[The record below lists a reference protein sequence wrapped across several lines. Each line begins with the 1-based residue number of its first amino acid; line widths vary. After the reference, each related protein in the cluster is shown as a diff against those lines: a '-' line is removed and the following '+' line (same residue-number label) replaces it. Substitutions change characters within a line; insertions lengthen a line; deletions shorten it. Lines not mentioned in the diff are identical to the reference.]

1 MQLIDSLGLIAGT
14 CTTLAFLPQ
23 LFKVWQSKSAEDLSW
38 GMLIVFSLGLLL
50 WLVYGLFINAL
61 PVILSNL
68 ITLILNLV
76 ILSLKIRY
84 R

>member
-50 WLVYGLFINAL
+50 WLIYGLFINAL